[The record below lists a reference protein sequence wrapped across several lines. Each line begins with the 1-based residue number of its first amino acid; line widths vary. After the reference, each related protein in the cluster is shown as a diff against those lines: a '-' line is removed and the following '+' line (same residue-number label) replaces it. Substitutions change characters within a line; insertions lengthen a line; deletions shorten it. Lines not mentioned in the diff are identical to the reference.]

1 MKGKEFIHNYL
12 PFIGL
17 VVVIVFFE
25 IVTGGKLLSPRY
37 ISSLTNEVFTIMIGT
52 CGLAFLLSQGCLDF
66 SLTAVVAMIAA
77 IAARSA
83 GINEWLMFPVAI
95 LVGLGLGLLNGF
107 IHAVLKVTSF
117 IATLAVSFI
126 CTGLV
131 TIVLNNASVS
141 IPHHMTKL
149 DSVTLRLIT
158 LAAIMIIGYLFFEKS
173 KVGKECKIVGANPE
187 FARQNG
193 ISVTWVKIRGFMI
206 MGVMCAIVA
215 IFALLRAG
223 TASSS
228 TGAGFTVNALNA
240 LLIGGM
246 PITGGATSRF
256 RSAILGSIIMAVLSF
271 GMNLW
276 GLGTLA
282 QQVVQGFVFLFAIS
296 MTFDRQNATV
306 IK

>member
-1 MKGKEFIHNYL
+1 MLF
-12 PFIGL
+12 
-17 VVVIVFFE
+17 
-25 IVTGGKLLSPRY
+25 
-37 ISSLTNEVFTIMIGT
+37 
-52 CGLAFLLSQGCLDF
+52 
-66 SLTAVVAMIAA
+66 
-77 IAARSA
+77 RS
-83 GINEWLMFPVAI
+83 
-95 LVGLGLGLLNGF
+95 
-107 IHAVLKVTSF
+107 
-117 IATLAVSFI
+117 
-126 CTGLV
+126 
-131 TIVLNNASVS
+131 LNNASVS

-158 LAAIMIIGYLFFEKS
+158 LSAIMIIGYLFFEKS

-256 RSAILGSIIMAVLSF
+256 RSAIIGSIIMAVLSF

>member
-1 MKGKEFIHNYL
+1 
-12 PFIGL
+12 
-17 VVVIVFFE
+17 
-25 IVTGGKLLSPRY
+25 
-37 ISSLTNEVFTIMIGT
+37 
-52 CGLAFLLSQGCLDF
+52 
-66 SLTAVVAMIAA
+66 
-77 IAARSA
+77 
-83 GINEWLMFPVAI
+83 
-95 LVGLGLGLLNGF
+95 
-107 IHAVLKVTSF
+107 
-117 IATLAVSFI
+117 
-126 CTGLV
+126 
-131 TIVLNNASVS
+131 
-141 IPHHMTKL
+141 
-149 DSVTLRLIT
+149 
-158 LAAIMIIGYLFFEKS
+158 
-173 KVGKECKIVGANPE
+173 
-187 FARQNG
+187 
-193 ISVTWVKIRGFMI
+193 MI

-256 RSAILGSIIMAVLSF
+256 RSAIIGSIIMAVLSF